1 MLVQEI
7 EEELLKEIENEE
19 NILNKQIN
27 ENVADDYIEIEII
40 YEVIEEIGTNEKI
53 I

>member
-1 MLVQEI
+1 MLEEI
-7 EEELLKEIENEE
+7 KTEKE

-27 ENVADDYIEIEII
+27 ENVTDDYIEIEII

-53 I
+53 MQ